1 MPLLVAAGILC
12 SVGYYHSKYRA
23 PAPAPVT
30 DTLPPQEE
38 ALPVD
43 VPFLIKAKVR
53 LIWEQNEKLISSTSK
68 GDIGPARTRIRM
80 AVEDIRER
88 LGRDG
93 IRDYSEIERILT
105 AAAAQAGF
113 NGAQTDSILALF
125 RQHAS

>member
-1 MPLLVAAGILC
+1 MPLLAATGLLC
-12 SVGYYHSKYRA
+12 VVGYYQSERRTPDPTPIA
-23 PAPAPVT
+23 EVP
-30 DTLPPQEE
+30 PPQEE
-38 ALPVD
+38 AVPAD

-53 LIWEQNEKLISSTSK
+53 LIWEQHEKLIATTSK
-68 GDIGPARTRIRM
+68 GDIDPARTRIRI

-93 IRDYSEIERILT
+93 IRDRLEIERILV